1 MKKYT
6 EILLVLKVL
15 KELGEA
21 SVTTIQREAK
31 LGNWYAAKI
40 ILSYLKEK
48 GLVEEKYDPGPPGKY
63 VYYLTDKGKK
73 AAELAEQ
80 LLIILGE

>member
-21 SVTTIQREAK
+21 SVTAIQRKTKA
-31 LGNWYAAKI
+31 GNWYAAKI
-40 ILSYLKEK
+40 ALNYLKEK
-48 GLVEEKYDPGPPGKY
+48 GLVEEKYDPGPPGKF
-63 VYYLTDKGKK
+63 VYRLTPKGEE
-73 AAELAEQ
+73 AAELAIK
-80 LLIILGE
+80 LLEYLE